1 MSKLVGRGHVARGAA
16 LLLLVVAAWL
26 GVPGG
31 VGVATAENVSQ
42 ASFEFSPS
50 GVPRTTYKRGT
61 IEVHT
66 STVFENPG
74 MKSLGGFPRRVQLFF
89 DDDFN
94 FSAAGVPSCT
104 TSFGGSTT
112 LAQAMSACGNARV
125 GSGEASTAPS
135 SNFPGCVLLFN
146 GAQQAGRPTLVL
158 FTRVTLTPNATANC
172 ANPATNN
179 SGTTSVTLT
188 GFLRRN
194 PAGMPAD
201 YAGGSTLDV
210 PNLDL
215 APLPLDDFTAT
226 VRRGRYVSARCHDAD
241 REWNTR
247 TTFTY
252 SGSSEP
258 PDTINASQACEVR
271 GGGNGGN
278 GGGNGGNGGGNGG
291 NGGGNG
297 GNGGGNGGNGGG
309 NGGNGGG
316 DGGNGGGD
324 GGTGGGNGGNGGG
337 DGGNGGGDGGTGG
350 AGGGGAPGGGPVSS
364 GTASATGA
372 SGGFGGGSLPFTG
385 LAVGTLALV
394 AMGLLGAGFGLRR
407 RVSR

>member
-278 GGGNGGNGGGNGG
+278 GGNGGG
-291 NGGGNG
+291 GGGN
-297 GNGGGNGGNGGG
+297 
-309 NGGNGGG
+309 
-316 DGGNGGGD
+316 
-324 GGTGGGNGGNGGG
+324 GGNGGNGGG